1 MELAGLGIDESRL
14 LDMVRRLQ
22 RLPSRLVS
30 ADTMLTAADFLVMM
44 DTSGGS
50 RTVTLPLAAQH
61 PNQRYEIKKTSASNT
76 LTVQRSGS
84 DTIDGATTKAW
95 TTLNQTYGFQSA
107 IVTAPSTWGWV
118 VTHG

>member
-1 MELAGLGIDESRL
+1 MELAGIGIDESRL

-30 ADTMLTAADFLVMM
+30 SATTLTAGDFLVLV
-44 DTSGGS
+44 DTTSGS
-50 RTVTLPLAAQH
+50 VTVTLPLAAQH
-61 PNQRYEIKKTSASNT
+61 PNQRYEIKKTAAANT

-84 DTIDGATTKAW
+84 DLIDGASTKAW
-95 TTLNQTYGFQSA
+95 TTLNQTYGVQSA
-107 IVTAPSTWGWV
+107 ITAAPATWGWV